1 MAIKSTPKTKKKTT
15 ITRAKRGGVSGTLTT
30 TKSSSTGKPKKSYA
44 QFKAEGGD
52 VKAAKSYNSSK
63 TTESFRADAPKKMP
77 LRGAKVTPKTTPK
90 PKLVPKVIPADKPEK
105 KTPKRRTTVGTPSIK
120 KGRGNN
126 NFKRNVIKVKK
137 AVKTAVGKIKDSCKA
152 GDKGKCGPRSR
163 GVNRRTGLGKKR

>member
-1 MAIKSTPKTKKKTT
+1 MPSKKVHKKTT
-15 ITRAKRGGVSGTLTT
+15 VTRVKRGGVSGTLTT

-63 TTESFRADAPKKMP
+63 TTERFRADAPKKMP
-77 LRGAKVTPKTTPK
+77 LRGVKVTPKTTPK
-90 PKLVPKVIPADKPEK
+90 PKLVPKVIPADKPKTEATK
-105 KTPKRRTTVGTPSIK
+105 KRTPVGTPSIK

-137 AVKTAVGKIKDSCKA
+137 AVKTAGGKIKDSCKS
-152 GDKGKCGPRSR
+152 GGKGKCGPRSR